1 MKENGMNLLIFS
13 LFILGLLILISEM
26 VKVYKSGLMVLV
38 MRVTGKIIKPM
49 EEVD

>member
-13 LFILGLLILISEM
+13 LFLLGLLILISEM